1 MLEALFICN
10 EIVQLLAYYRWRD
23 EDFVDSGYT
32 GV

>member
-1 MLEALFICN
+1 MLQALFVRD

-23 EDFVDSGYT
+23 EDFVDSRET